1 MNDIENV
8 NNYFGVVEFYHLGF
22 VVVVVYIEYV
32 LFCNPKIFY

>member
-1 MNDIENV
+1 MKDIENV

-22 VVVVVYIEYV
+22 VVIVYIKYV